1 MFFIFQN
8 FKNMSEILAEYAVV
22 RANIFLIIASLIAI
36 ALLFV
41 SVNIIFFKKKI
52 YTQPVVASVT
62 MANCVQGTNKNNQNR
77 ISFSC
82 NVDVKYTVASQDYTA
97 NLTKEQDTKLEAGKT
112 LEIYYE
118 KDKPNNVAVNADTN
132 LNAYIFLIFGAL
144 LVGGAYLSLYFT
156 KKYKGFAVVSGGVQA
171 IGDVTTVFRR

>member
-1 MFFIFQN
+1 MFFILQN

-36 ALLFV
+36 ILLFV

-52 YTQPVVASVT
+52 YTQSVVASIT
-62 MANCVQGTNKNNQNR
+62 MANCTQGSNQKQNK

-82 NVDVKYTVASQDYTA
+82 NVDVKYTVAGQEYTA

-118 KDKPNNVAVNADTN
+118 KDKPNNVAVKPDTN
-132 LNAYIFLIFGAL
+132 VDAYIFLIFGAL